1 MAKSKKESK
10 KGSGGGGASD
20 DGGNNDK
27 AAKSACLGVI
37 NALQWKSLG
46 KSGKKQLL
54 KVGKK
59 MAVAVTDESREKV
72 RKKLAKKYD
81 EVAASGGGGGNS
93 SSSLDTGSEDED
105 DASYAAASTSRSTL
119 FPFPKSKGGGGGGND
134 ASYAAASTSRSTLFP
149 FPKSKGGGGGGNA
162 NPGVMAITG
171 QMMLRTPEEAA
182 RKLER
187 ERRFAAE
194 QAIGEFGSPGGPT
207 LQEMKARNKKAVGTS
222 HDLEKSYLRLTSAP
236 EAAKVR
242 PPAVLKEAL
251 ALVKEKWRTQHDY
264 DHACEQLKSIRQDL
278 TVQHAR
284 GGGLAVAVYETHAR
298 IALEVSDFA
307 EYNQCQTVLRELH
320 NGKGSDGSGGGGGG
334 GG

>member
-105 DASYAAASTSRSTL
+105 
-119 FPFPKSKGGGGGGND
+119 D

-284 GGGLAVAVYETHAR
+284 GGAGRGRVRDAR
-298 IALEVSDFA
+298 AHRPRGVR
-307 EYNQCQTVLRELH
+307 LRRVQPVP
-320 NGKGSDGSGGGGGG
+320 DGAARAPQR
-334 GG
+334 